1 MTNKKSSKRGP
12 RVQNPKSKENL
23 ISLADRSPQERKEIA
38 SKGGRASAQQYND
51 DQKLQKFSQSILR
64 SKLPEG
70 ELKDKLIDAGIS
82 PENATRGAGMLL
94 KLTDDVIENGNV
106 RAFEAIRDTAGEKPS
121 TDITSGGEPIS
132 GIDIAFID
140 YSAKDHDEKSGN

>member
-51 DQKLQKFSQSILR
+51 NLKLQKLAQEVIR

-70 ELKDKLIDAGIS
+70 ELKKRLTEAGIK
-82 PENATRGAGMLL
+82 PENATRGAGMIMA
-94 KLTDDVIENGNV
+94 LTDRVIATGDV
-106 RAFEAIRDTAGEKPS
+106 RAFEAIRDTAGEKPNP
-121 TDITSGGEPIS
+121 DTSVNFNINKANFGGEFVS
-132 GIDIAFID
+132 ND
-140 YSAKDHDEKSGN
+140 